1 MLILDVA
8 AGKASLPCVTESLII
23 SHSAPHTV
31 ARKMEEREEDGGD
44 TERWKESESVVG
56 WMLQFKV

>member
-31 ARKMEEREEDGGD
+31 ARKSGGEG
-44 TERWKESESVVG
+44 ERWKESESVVG

>member
-31 ARKMEEREEDGGD
+31 ARKSGGEGGRWRRYRKVERE
-44 TERWKESESVVG
+44 
-56 WMLQFKV
+56 